1 MARAQSASRSCSLAR
16 PAASLNTGTTIDNPA
31 ADAPLSGARAPPPC
45 SGVGP
50 AIDASFEVADTHIIY
65 PVSLQVART
74 GGPPDLALRASQS
87 PCYANAM
94 ATTSHTPR
102 LLRPLIDAA
111 RTRFAFM
118 RKASTFA
125 LVGVVNTAVDF
136 CVFMVGYK
144 LLHLALIPANLLS
157 WIVAVSGSYVLNSMI
172 TFAAES
178 GRRLTLR
185 AYVSFV
191 ASGVAGFI
199 GNTTTL
205 WIASFF
211 VPVTAAKVIAI
222 GTSFV
227 LNFSLSH
234 FVVFRKRTTG

>member
-1 MARAQSASRSCSLAR
+1 
-16 PAASLNTGTTIDNPA
+16 
-31 ADAPLSGARAPPPC
+31 
-45 SGVGP
+45 
-50 AIDASFEVADTHIIY
+50 
-65 PVSLQVART
+65 
-74 GGPPDLALRASQS
+74 
-87 PCYANAM
+87 M

-111 RTRFAFM
+111 RTRFEFM

-125 LVGVVNTAVDF
+125 LVGVINTAVDF

-144 LLHLALIPANLLS
+144 LMHLGLIPANLLS

-191 ASGVAGFI
+191 ASGVAGLI

-205 WIASFF
+205 WLASFF
-211 VPVTAAKVIAI
+211 VPVLIAKVVAI
-222 GTSFV
+222 GASFV

-234 FVVFRKRTTG
+234 FVVFRKRTTDEGKSTEGEGAAFP

>member
-1 MARAQSASRSCSLAR
+1 M
-16 PAASLNTGTTIDNPA
+16 
-31 ADAPLSGARAPPPC
+31 
-45 SGVGP
+45 
-50 AIDASFEVADTHIIY
+50 
-65 PVSLQVART
+65 
-74 GGPPDLALRASQS
+74 
-87 PCYANAM
+87 
-94 ATTSHTPR
+94 TSYTPR
-102 LLRPLIDAA
+102 FLRPLIDVV
-111 RTRFAFM
+111 RTRFEFL

-144 LLHLALIPANLLS
+144 LMHLGLIPANLLS

-211 VPVTAAKVIAI
+211 VPVAIAKVIAI
-222 GTSFV
+222 GASFA

-234 FVVFRKRTTG
+234 FVVFRKRTTDDGRKSTEGEGAAFS